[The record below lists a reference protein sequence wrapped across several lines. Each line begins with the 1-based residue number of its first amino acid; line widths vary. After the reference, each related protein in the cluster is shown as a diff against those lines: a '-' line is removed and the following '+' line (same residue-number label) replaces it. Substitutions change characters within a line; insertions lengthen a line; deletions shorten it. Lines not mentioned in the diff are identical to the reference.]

1 VPQKRIKILYVI
13 STLDRAG
20 AEKQMVQLAAGLNR
34 NRFEPE
40 VVCLWRK
47 GPLEEELKNADIPV
61 TLIKKRWKFDLSVV
75 GRLADFIKKKKC
87 EIVHTWLFT
96 SNTYGRMAAKKA
108 GTPIIIASERC
119 VDVWKNII
127 HRAIDRYLARSTH
140 KIIANAD
147 AVKEFVQNEGIM
159 PDKIEVIR
167 NSFDREKFRK
177 PDRENARRRLGVS
190 EGEVAIGFAGRLSRQ
205 KGALYLIKAGAL
217 LPKEIDWKIY
227 IFGEGPLRRKL
238 EKRARASGIES
249 RVRFMGAFQNSD
261 EILPG
266 LDVFVLP
273 SLWEGLPNVL
283 IEALASQLPVVA
295 ADVGGVKEVVKEGSS
310 GFLVPRASA
319 RALAEK
325 IEVLLKDKELREKMG
340 REGRDFALAVFDVKT
355 VVMAYEDIYRR
366 ALDR

>member
-1 VPQKRIKILYVI
+1 MPQKPIKILYVI

-20 AEKQMVQLAAGLNR
+20 AEKQMVQLATGLNR

-47 GPLEEELKNADIPV
+47 GLLEEELKNADIPV
-61 TLIKKRWKFDLSVV
+61 TLIQKRWKFDLSVV
-75 GRLADFIKKKKC
+75 SRLADFIKKKEF

-96 SNTYGRMAAKKA
+96 SNTYGRMAARKA

-127 HRAIDRYLARSTH
+127 HRAIDRHLARWTH

-159 PDKIEVIR
+159 PDKIGVIR

-177 PDRENARRRLGVS
+177 PDRGKARRKLGAS
-190 EGEVAIGFAGRLSRQ
+190 EGEVAIGFAGRLSKQ
-205 KGALYLIKAGAL
+205 KGVLYLVKAGAL
-217 LPKEIDWKIY
+217 LPKEIDWNMY
-227 IFGEGPLRRKL
+227 IFGEGSLRGRL

-249 RVRFMGAFQNSD
+249 RARFMGAFQNSE

-266 LDVFVLP
+266 LDIFVLP

-283 IEALASQLPVVA
+283 IEALASRLPVVA
-295 ADVGGVKEVVKEGSS
+295 VDVGGVKEVVKEGSS
-310 GFLVPRASA
+310 GFLVPPANA
-319 RALAEK
+319 KDLAEK
-325 IEVLLKDKELREKMG
+325 IEMLVKNKGLREKMG

-355 VVMAYEDIYRR
+355 VVMAYEDIYRK